1 MGERCTECGD
11 HTSVPYCPGCRIKE
25 LDERERET
33 IARVVAWLRAHS
45 RKMAKL
51 GTVEHMVLVDT
62 ASRIEE
68 GYWRNDDG

>member
-33 IARVVAWLRAHS
+33 IARVVAWLIS
-45 RKMAKL
+45 Q
-51 GTVEHMVLVDT
+51 TVAYGEQPNLE
-62 ASRIEE
+62 RIADAIER
-68 GYWRNDDG
+68 GDWKGGDDGR